1 VVPEGSLVRRL
12 PKAPDDVGGVEKYVA
27 ALDDPSLPL
36 AEMRWEGRNRIRIR
50 ASAAHG
56 QAVSVQVSYHAGW
69 HASVAGQPRAIYKDG
84 LGLMWL
90 RPECGGPCEI
100 LLDYDGGWELRLC
113 RIVSYAALAG
123 LVLIP
128 LVWHKR
134 QFRAKR
140 N

>member
-1 VVPEGSLVRRL
+1 
-12 PKAPDDVGGVEKYVA
+12 
-27 ALDDPSLPL
+27 
-36 AEMRWEGRNRIRIR
+36 
-50 ASAAHG
+50 
-56 QAVSVQVSYHAGW
+56 
-69 HASVAGQPRAIYKDG
+69 VAGQPRAIYKDG

-100 LLDYDGGWELRLC
+100 LLDYDGGWDLRLC